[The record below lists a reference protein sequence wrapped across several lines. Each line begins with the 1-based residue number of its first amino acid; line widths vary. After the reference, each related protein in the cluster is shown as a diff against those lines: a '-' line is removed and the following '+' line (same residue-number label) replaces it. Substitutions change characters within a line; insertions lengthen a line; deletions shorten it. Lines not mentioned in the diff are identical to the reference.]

1 MNDNDLNR
9 KIKVCHLISKHKMDD
24 MRVFHKE
31 CKSLVDNGFDVT
43 LIGFGEKA
51 EKKIIDGVKCI
62 TQFCPIKNNIE
73 LLRKRNKMSY
83 LKALEVDADIYHL
96 HEPELLSIGLKLKRK
111 GKIVV
116 FDSHEFYGWQLHDN
130 IHKIKVIKVPASF
143 MKLIG
148 NLYMQ
153 YEKYVCKKIDGVIQ
167 VCTLNGKNYFENRCR
182 KSLFI
187 RNLPGIGDY
196 TRKTEIKF
204 SKNPV
209 VAMIGGI
216 TEERG
221 VTNLM
226 KASFKA
232 GAKLQLAGNFM
243 PKSYEQKLKEMPEYQ
258 CVDYKGFLDKNGML
272 NVLENSSIGAATLLH
287 VGQYHQIDTFPTKV
301 YDYMAMELPVIISNT
316 PYALKMNEIYH
327 FGICVDPSNI
337 DEIADA
343 ITWLKNHPEE
353 AAEMGKN
360 GRKAVVDEFN
370 WEKESKKLVTFY
382 HQLLKN

>member
-1 MNDNDLNR
+1 MSDNCFNR

-43 LIGFGEKA
+43 LVGFGDKFET
-51 EKKIIDGVKCI
+51 KIIDGVNCI

-83 LKALEVDADIYHL
+83 LTALQVDADIYHL

-130 IHKIKVIKVPASF
+130 IHKIKVIKVPALF

-148 NLYMQ
+148 NLYMK
-153 YEKYVCKKIDGVIQ
+153 YEKFVCKRIDGVVQ
-167 VCTLNGKNYFENRCR
+167 VCTLNGKDYFEKRCR
-182 KSLFI
+182 KSLFV
-187 RNLPGIGDY
+187 RNLPNIADY
-196 TRKTEIKF
+196 TRKAEVKF
-204 SKNPV
+204 SDNPL

-216 TEERG
+216 TKERG
-221 VTNLM
+221 ITQLM
-226 KASFKA
+226 KASYNA
-232 GAKLQLAGNFM
+232 EARLQLAGNFM
-243 PKSYEQKLKEMPEYQ
+243 PKSYEQELKQMLEYQ
-258 CVDYKGFLDKNGML
+258 CVEYKGFLDKKGML
-272 NVLENSSIGAATLLH
+272 NVLENSSIGASTLLH
-287 VGQYHQIDTFPTKV
+287 VGQYNQIDTFPTKV
-301 YDYMAMELPVIISNT
+301 YDYMSMELPVIISNT

-327 FGICVDPSNI
+327 FGICVDPSNVN
-337 DEIADA
+337 EIADA
-343 ITWLKNHPEE
+343 IIWLKNHPEE
-353 AAEMGKN
+353 AIAMGKN

-370 WEKESKKLVTFY
+370 WEKESEKLVAFY
-382 HQLLKN
+382 RELLNL